1 MHGLMIQGTS
11 SDVGKS
17 IVMTAL
23 CRIFANRQFKVA
35 PFKSQ
40 NMSNRL
46 YTTKNGDIIS
56 FAQQNQAEAAK
67 QEPIAYMNPIVL
79 NMQKEMKSEVILLG
93 KRKAIVS
100 GKEYRENFY
109 EAGLTAISTALH
121 YLNENYDVIFIEGAG
136 SPVELNLKDRE
147 LVNMKVAEIAD
158 VPVILVADIERGGVF
173 ASIVGTLTLL
183 EKHERQRVVGII
195 VNKFQGDWS
204 MFKSGVSWIEAYT
217 NLPVL
222 GVLPRVSHDISP
234 EDSLSAEK
242 QLYKDNK
249 CKSAVDPYEDIADK
263 LQSFLNIEKI
273 SAIIQNEVV

>member
-109 EAGLTAISTALH
+109 RSEEHTS
-121 YLNENYDVIFIEGAG
+121 
-136 SPVELNLKDRE
+136 ELQSRFD
-147 LVNMKVAEIAD
+147 LVCR
-158 VPVILVADIERGGVF
+158 L
-173 ASIVGTLTLL
+173 LL
-183 EKHERQRVVGII
+183 EKKKKKTH
-195 VNKFQGDWS
+195 K
-204 MFKSGVSWIEAYT
+204 
-217 NLPVL
+217 
-222 GVLPRVSHDISP
+222 
-234 EDSLSAEK
+234 
-242 QLYKDNK
+242 
-249 CKSAVDPYEDIADK
+249 
-263 LQSFLNIEKI
+263 
-273 SAIIQNEVV
+273 